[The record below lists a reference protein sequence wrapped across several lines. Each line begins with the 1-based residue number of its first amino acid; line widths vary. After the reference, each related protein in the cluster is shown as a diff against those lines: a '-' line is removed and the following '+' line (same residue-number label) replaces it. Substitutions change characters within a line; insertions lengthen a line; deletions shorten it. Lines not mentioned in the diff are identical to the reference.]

1 VPAQSSRVLLASLL
15 LVSLLGLT
23 FLVVLHATEPL
34 DEWVRDYFRPGDSWG
49 PAQIRADHVVE
60 GLRPMVVAPVLFVA
74 AIVASIVA
82 RSWRPAGFAL
92 LVGGLALILTELTKV
107 LVARPDPHY
116 ATLPHSGSFPSGHTV
131 TVFVVLGGT
140 LLMLRPVTHL
150 WQWLI
155 VCAVGGAM
163 GLALLVEGAH
173 WLTDVVGGVLLSAF
187 VLVLASVSQLRTPEI
202 RRSDRFESCPHPGD
216 APAAGRSDAAHR
228 QA

>member
-1 VPAQSSRVLLASLL
+1 MLLAALL
-15 LVSLLGLT
+15 LVSLLALT
-23 FLVVLHATEPL
+23 VLVALHGTEPL

-49 PAQIRADHVVE
+49 RAQIRADHVVE
-60 GLRPMVVAPVLFVA
+60 GLRPMVLLPVLLLA

-92 LVGGLALILTELTKV
+92 VVGGLAFVLTELTKV

-140 LLMLRPVTHL
+140 LLMLRPVTRV

-155 VCAVGGAM
+155 VGAVGGAM
-163 GLALLVEGAH
+163 GLALLIEGAH

-187 VLVLASVSQLRTPEI
+187 VLVLASISPLRTPEI
-202 RRSDRFESCPHPGD
+202 RRSDRFEGCPHPGD
-216 APAAGRSDAAHR
+216 APAARRSDAANR